1 MNTTTLEKW
10 ASDIVSV
17 IRQIPGTKNLV
28 QELTSP
34 GHTWTQVHSAT
45 ADRIQYA
52 LDDAGYTIDLL
63 EDHMLIWKI
72 EGKAIAIDWSDD
84 EKPFPEVGFV
94 DAEML

>member
-1 MNTTTLEKW
+1 
-10 ASDIVSV
+10 
-17 IRQIPGTKNLV
+17 
-28 QELTSP
+28 
-34 GHTWTQVHSAT
+34 
-45 ADRIQYA
+45 